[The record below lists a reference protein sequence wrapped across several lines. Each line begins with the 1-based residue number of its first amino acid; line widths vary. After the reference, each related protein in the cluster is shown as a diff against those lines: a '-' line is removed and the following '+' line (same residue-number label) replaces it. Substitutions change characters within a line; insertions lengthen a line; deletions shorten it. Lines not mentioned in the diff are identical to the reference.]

1 MTGGRVLVIEDDKAT
16 QYALASGLRIA
27 GHEVASRSSGAQ
39 LERDIALFRPDVVV
53 LDVMLPGRDGFAL
66 LTVVRRMSPAGVVMV
81 SARDEVV
88 DRLRGFDVGADDY
101 VVKPFVLAEVIAR
114 VNAVLRRMGRIAATV
129 RVGDLMIDSDASAVM
144 RSGVLIDLTTMEFK
158 VLRYLAENRDRVVSK
173 NQILANVWGYEDYDQ
188 NLVDVYVSLLRRKL
202 EAHGPRLLH
211 TVRGRGYILRSP
223 AVIEG

>member
-1 MTGGRVLVIEDDKAT
+1 MLVIEDDKAT